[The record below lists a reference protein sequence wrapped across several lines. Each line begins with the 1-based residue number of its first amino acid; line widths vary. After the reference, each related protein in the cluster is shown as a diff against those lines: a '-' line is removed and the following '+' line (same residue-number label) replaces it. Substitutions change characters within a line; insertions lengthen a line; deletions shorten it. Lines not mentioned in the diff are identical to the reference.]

1 MSTNQMTF
9 PQLVSARIT
18 RGSVVI
24 NVTLILAASLIIAAS
39 AQVAIPLLFSP
50 VPMTL
55 QPLAVLLVGAALGAK
70 RGAAATALY
79 LFEGLAG
86 LPVFAGGLAGPLV
99 LFGPTGGYL
108 LAFPLAAAI
117 AGFASERGLTRS
129 PIATAPLMA
138 LALATIHAGGW
149 AWLTAGLHFAPAQA
163 FALGVVPFLA
173 ADLVK
178 VAIATALLPAASAI
192 VARFSRLS

>member
-9 PQLVSARIT
+9 PQLVSTRVV
-18 RGSVVI
+18 RGSVVV
-24 NVTLILAASLIIAAS
+24 NVALIVAASLLIAAS
-39 AQVAIPLLFSP
+39 AQIAIPLPFSP

-55 QPLAVLLVGAALGAK
+55 QPLAILLVGAALGAR
-70 RGAAATALY
+70 RGAAAAALY
-79 LFEGLAG
+79 LFQGLAG

-99 LFGPTGGYL
+99 FVGPTAGYL

-117 AGFASERGLTRS
+117 AGFASERGWTRS
-129 PIATAPLMA
+129 PLATAPLMA
-138 LALATIHAGGW
+138 LALATVHVSGW

-163 FALGVVPFLA
+163 FAVGVVPFIA

-178 VAIATALLPAASAI
+178 VAIATALLPSASAI
-192 VARFSRLS
+192 VAKFSRL